1 MRSVY
6 VRPCN
11 FVHGK
16 HATFL
21 IQKKQA
27 LPICGNRSIAFTH
40 VEIIT
45 KKNKRQIITISQVNN
60 LSKQYQKQVQL
71 DLKQI
76 QKKRTSIGKLNM
88 DQPILMGVLNVTP
101 DSFSD
106 GGKFN
111 KLNKALQHAKQ
122 MIQDGAHIIDVGGES
137 TRPGAK
143 LISIKEEYNRV
154 IKVIQKIKKIK
165 SCIISIDTRK
175 SQVMKQAAKAGA
187 TIINDVS
194 ALDFDPQSEQV
205 VIDLK
210 QPIILNHSQGTPET
224 MQKNPTYQNVLIEI
238 YDYFENKIKQLEKK
252 GIPRKHIIIDPG
264 IGFGKNVQHNL
275 TLMRHV
281 SFFHSLGCP
290 LMLGPSRKSF
300 IGKIM
305 GKKDSISR
313 IGGTISAVIIG
324 ANQGV
329 QFFRVHDIKEINEA
343 LTINQA
349 LHTI

>member
-16 HATFL
+16 HAVFL

-27 LPICGNRSIAFTH
+27 LPICGNRSIGFTH
-40 VEIIT
+40 LEIID
-45 KKNKRQIITISQVNN
+45 KKNKIRLISISQVKT
-60 LSKQYQKQVQL
+60 LSKAYQQQVQQ

-76 QKKRTSIGKLNM
+76 QKKRSSIGKLNM

-111 KLNKALQHAKQ
+111 KLDKALQHAKR

-137 TRPGAK
+137 TRPGAR
-143 LISIKEEYNRV
+143 LILVKEECQRV
-154 IKVIQKIKKIK
+154 IKIIQKIKKNT
-165 SCIISIDTRK
+165 STVISIDTRK
-175 SQVMKQAAKAGA
+175 SEVMKQAVKAGA
-187 TIINDVS
+187 MIINDVS
-194 ALDFDPQSEQV
+194 ALDFDPHAEQI
-205 VIDLK
+205 VINSK
-210 QPIILNHSQGTPET
+210 KPIILNHSQGTPET

-238 YDYFENKIKQLEKK
+238 YDYFENKIKKLEKK
-252 GIPRKHIIIDPG
+252 GIARKHIIVDPG

>member
-11 FVHGK
+11 FIHGK
-16 HATFL
+16 HAAFL

-27 LPICGNRSIAFTH
+27 LPICGNRSIGFTH

-45 KKNKRQIITISQVNN
+45 KKNKIKLISISKVKT
-60 LSKQYQKQVQL
+60 LSKAYQQQVQQ

-76 QKKRTSIGKLNM
+76 QKKRSSIGKLNM
-88 DQPILMGVLNVTP
+88 DKPILMGVLNVTP

-111 KLNKALQHAKQ
+111 KLDKALQHAKR

-137 TRPGAK
+137 TRPGAR
-143 LISIKEEYNRV
+143 LIPVKEECQRV
-154 IKVIQKIKKIK
+154 IKIIQKIKKNI
-165 SCIISIDTRK
+165 STVISIDTRK
-175 SQVMKQAAKAGA
+175 SEVMKQAVKAGA
-187 TIINDVS
+187 MIINDVS
-194 ALDFDPQSEQV
+194 ALDFDPHAEQI
-205 VIDLK
+205 VINSK
-210 QPIILNHSQGTPET
+210 KPIILNHSQGTPET

-238 YDYFENKIKQLEKK
+238 YDYFENKIKKLEKK
-252 GIPRKHIIIDPG
+252 GIARKHIIVDPG